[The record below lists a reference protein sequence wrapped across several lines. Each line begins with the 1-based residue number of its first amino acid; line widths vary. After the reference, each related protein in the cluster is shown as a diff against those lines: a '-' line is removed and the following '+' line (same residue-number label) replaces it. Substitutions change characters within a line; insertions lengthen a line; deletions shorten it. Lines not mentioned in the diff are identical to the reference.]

1 LRNRN
6 LFDIYNPDSIR
17 LQYRNRYRFRNGN
30 GMAENFDTEAFYAA
44 LNAARLSRQK
54 TWKDVAQEA
63 GVAASTLSRMG
74 QGAKPDVNGL
84 AALLKWSNL
93 KAEMFIRGAGNKEAP
108 PIAKLT
114 ALLRADPHLT
124 PQNAKLMEEIVVSTY
139 NKLRG
144 S

>member
-1 LRNRN
+1 
-6 LFDIYNPDSIR
+6 
-17 LQYRNRYRFRNGN
+17 
-30 GMAENFDTEAFYAA
+30 MAENFDAEAFYAA
-44 LNAARLSRQK
+44 LNATRISRQK
-54 TWKDVAQEA
+54 TWKDVALET
-63 GVAASTLSRMG
+63 GVAASTLSRIG

-93 KAEMFIRGAGNKEAP
+93 KAEMFIPGSSKTEAA

-114 ALLRADPHLT
+114 ALLRADPHLS
-124 PQNAKLMEEIVVSTY
+124 PQNAKLMEDIVVSTY